1 MELVKRYQIRGVPG
15 EVSRFDFAGR
25 TVELWAPQEPSSH
38 LLVAH
43 DGQNVFDGK
52 SSTHRGKTWEMA
64 QHSFKVSYE
73 AGIVPPVIIAIW
85 HSSSK
90 ADPMGR
96 AKDLSPQRFFQED
109 VPVNLPN
116 ISKSDLELLRG
127 DQYLESIFGIYV
139 PQLLE
144 MLQLEIAASN
154 TALIGSSMG
163 GLSTLYAAHKHPDKF
178 KTALALSPHWVI
190 GGDSLV
196 NRTVAELPQPGSHK
210 VWMSRGTKALDAEYE
225 PFQDLADGLMLQKG
239 YRKDIDFVS
248 KVYKK
253 TGHNEASWASYLDQP
268 LRFWLRG

>member
-25 TVELWAPQEPSSH
+25 TVELWSPQEKSSH
-38 LLVAH
+38 LLIAH

-52 SSTHRGKTWEMA
+52 TSTHRGKTWEMA
-64 QHSFKVSYE
+64 QHAFKVSYE
-73 AGIVPPVIIAIW
+73 NGLVPPVIIAVW
-85 HSSSK
+85 HGSSK
-90 ADPMGR
+90 DDPMGR

-116 ISKSDLELLRG
+116 ISKSDLAQLRG
-127 DQYLESIFGIYV
+127 DEYLESIFQEYV

-144 MLQLEIAASN
+144 TMQLEVSPDN

-178 KTALALSPHWVI
+178 KTALALSPHWII
-190 GGDSLV
+190 GGDALV
-196 NRTVAELPQPGSHK
+196 HRTVAELPKPGSHK
-210 VWMSRGTKALDAEYE
+210 IWMSRGTKALDAQYE
-225 PFQDLADGLMLQKG
+225 PFQNLADELMLQKG
-239 YRKDIDFVS
+239 YRKDVDFIS

-268 LRFWLRG
+268 LRFWLKD

>member
-52 SSTHRGKTWEMA
+52 TSTHRGKTWEMA
-64 QHSFKVSYE
+64 QHAFKVSYE
-73 AGIVPPVIIAIW
+73 AGLAPPVIIAIW

-116 ISKSDLELLRG
+116 ISKTDLELLRG
-127 DQYLESIFGIYV
+127 DQYLANIFGIYV

-144 MLQLEIAASN
+144 LLKLEISASN

-163 GLSTLYAAHKHPDKF
+163 GLSTLYATYKQPDKF

-190 GGDSLV
+190 GGNALV
-196 NRTVAELPQPGSHK
+196 KRTVAELPAPGSHK
-210 VWMSRGTKALDAEYE
+210 IWMSRGTKALDAQYE
-225 PFQDLADGLMLQKG
+225 PFQDLADELMLQKG
-239 YRKDIDFVS
+239 YRKDFDFIS

-268 LRFWLRG
+268 LRFWLKG